1 MKRSFRSFW
10 FLAGA
15 MVLLLC
21 WASGAFATDFAIT
34 GWSGQLWGEYTSPYT
49 TNNPAVG
56 SIACDDFGDY
66 SYLNQMNT
74 YQQASASSLMDPKSG
89 VSGVWGSG
97 SNYEVA
103 AYLALQIFHSSG
115 NMLMQEY
122 YNWALWAYFDQ
133 TNALTKMNS
142 SGVDKAGCEAI
153 FGTGAWNGSCSY
165 QAIKGCG
172 TQYGLIG
179 CAEQNAAAAYASG
192 AFDNMVVYTPMGKN
206 DPNSPCGQ
214 GGQYQCQSQE
224 FFGLVPDGGSALA
237 YLGLVALACLGAAY
251 YSRRNPAF
259 QKAL

>member
-1 MKRSFRSFW
+1 MKRSFRSVW

-74 YQQASASSLMDPKSG
+74 YQQASASSLIKSQA
-89 VSGVWGSG
+89 SGVWGNG
-97 SNYEVA
+97 GNYEVA
-103 AYLALQIFHSSG
+103 AYLALKIFHSSG

-122 YNWALWAYFDQ
+122 YNWALWSYFDP
-133 TNALTKMNS
+133 TNALAKMNS
-142 SGVDKAGCEAI
+142 SGVNQAGCEAI
-153 FGTGAWNGSCSY
+153 FGVGAWNGSCNY
-165 QAIKGCG
+165 DPEKVG
-172 TQYGLIG
+172 GLIG
-179 CAEQNAAAAYASG
+179 DAEQNAAAAYASG